1 MCIRDRA
8 LAEATP
14 SSGNDP
20 QSSCGSCV
28 SAGSYEFGVACGDT
42 EYTVKVGDVKVTSS
56 GILPSVSDMSTSIA
70 EWLKIPAK
78 RVECAGWSIGSN
90 NITCSVKDERAVHSA
105 SYMLRMMH
113 LEASKGNLMIAGA
126 QVGSFK
132 FTWQSESMESEEDEV
147 YMLASVGILLVILG
161 PFMFYKQFIDETY
174 EITTS
179 REKKRRQMMIDRDRK
194 ARARSTF

>member
-1 MCIRDRA
+1 MCAGRVSAALVLLVA

-132 FTWQSESMESEEDEV
+132 FTWQSEV
-147 YMLASVGILLVILG
+147 LHG
-161 PFMFYKQFIDETY
+161 P
-174 EITTS
+174 
-179 REKKRRQMMIDRDRK
+179 RELMRCRAWSQRK
-194 ARARSTF
+194 TRCTCWRVWGFFW